1 MCNCYKERIIQ
12 QKLVPTNMLLNNLKY
27 FINTILFYLSTENII
42 PLASAFERVLPTY
55 NTIDEFI
62 KSFEDFIGTLF
73 EKCFLVSDSLRN
85 SLHRICMVCQHFV
98 DFITVSLKIQ

>member
-42 PLASAFERVLPTY
+42 PLASAFESVMRIVDMAGAQHIR
-55 NTIDEFI
+55 NTGISGSQLEEAKKINF
-62 KSFEDFIGTLF
+62 GLAAYY
-73 EKCFLVSDSLRN
+73 LYDS
-85 SLHRICMVCQHFV
+85 
-98 DFITVSLKIQ
+98 K